1 MRSFA
6 DIYATA
12 CLHKGSEQAVEEN
25 LPRAKST
32 KALMAISDAHYLSNM
47 SRRIFRAGLKHE
59 MVDAK
64 WPAFEDVFQGFDP
77 FYCAMMND
85 EQIEQLM
92 SDRRIIRHLGKVK
105 SVRANGAF
113 IRHICE
119 QHQSF
124 GEFIALWP
132 DDDVVGLWLYLKKHA
147 TQMGGMS
154 GAAFLRMVGKDT
166 FLLTR
171 DVVAVLIT
179 ESVITKTPTSKK
191 DLLATQDA
199 FNVWREETGRSY
211 CELSRI
217 VSFTATV

>member
-6 DIYATA
+6 EIYATA
-12 CLHKGSEQAVEEN
+12 CLHKGGEKHVEAN
-25 LPRAKST
+25 LPKAKSADMLIRT
-32 KALMAISDAHYLSNM
+32 SDAEYLSAM

-64 WPAFEDVFQGFDP
+64 WPAFEEVFNGFDP
-77 FYCAMMND
+77 FYCSMLND
-85 EQIEQLM
+85 EQIEALM
-92 SDRRIIRHLGKVK
+92 ADKRIIRHLGKIK

-113 IRHICE
+113 IRQLLE
-119 QHQSF
+119 KYKSF
-124 GEFIALWP
+124 GEFLVQWR
-132 DDDVVGLWLYLKKHA
+132 DDDVVGLWLELKKQA

-171 DVVAVLIT
+171 DVVAVLMN
-179 ESVITKTPTSKK
+179 EQVVTKTPTSKK

-199 FNVWREETGRSY
+199 FNLWREETGRPY

-217 VSFTATV
+217 VSYTATV